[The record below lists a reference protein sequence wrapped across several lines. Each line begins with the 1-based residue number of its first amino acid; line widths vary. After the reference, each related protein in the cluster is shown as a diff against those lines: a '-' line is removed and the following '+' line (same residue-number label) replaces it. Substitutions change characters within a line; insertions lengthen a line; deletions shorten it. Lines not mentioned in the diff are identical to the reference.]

1 MEAQFLIG
9 EIVWAK
15 LKGYP
20 WWPGKIVE
28 QINSDYKVLFY
39 KENNYSILQKKNI
52 LKFEENKKRF
62 LYKKN
67 KNVLAAVKLAEL
79 DKTNSLQLNKECI
92 FHVSNSSVKSEN
104 KITKNFSINKNYK
117 KVKEKIPCSNVI
129 NIDKKKLNL
138 NEAIFYDNGVPNK
151 NKNSEISNKNEE
163 DTKKIE
169 EVEKKPEIEIKIEE
183 LEDSKSKFSKKKGT
197 NDKKRIIKKKD
208 DDIEHLMIEI
218 ERFFYKLFEFIDKK
232 KYEKLENEKIQFKRI
247 LLFLA
252 NYKRKNFCEFIK
264 KRNMSKYI
272 QFFMW
277 YFENK
282 DRQEKEL
289 YMLCGKVY
297 RNFYVQ
303 VNCEQFQN
311 QNINAD
317 KNGNEFINI

>member
-1 MEAQFLIG
+1 MDTQFLIG

-28 QINSDYKVLFY
+28 RINADYKVLFY
-39 KENNYSILQKKNI
+39 KDNNYSILQKKNI
-52 LKFEENKKRF
+52 LKFEENKRRF
-62 LYKKN
+62 LDKKN

-79 DKTNSLQLNKECI
+79 DKTNPLQLNKEFI
-92 FHVSNSSVKSEN
+92 FHVSASEAKSEK
-104 KITKNFSINKNYK
+104 KITKNLSINKNYK
-117 KVKEKIPCSNVI
+117 KIKEKIPSSNVI

-138 NEAIFYDNGVPNK
+138 NDNIFSAKGINDN
-151 NKNSEISNKNEE
+151 EISNKNEE
-163 DTKKIE
+163 DVKKIE
-169 EVEKKPEIEIKIEE
+169 EAEKKPKIEIKIEE
-183 LEDSKSKFSKKKGT
+183 LEDSKTKFSKKKDGS
-197 NDKKRIIKKKD
+197 DKKRIVKKKD

-232 KYEKLENEKIQFKRI
+232 KYENLKNEKIQFKRI

-277 YFENK
+277 YFENH
-282 DRQEKEL
+282 DIQEKEL
-289 YMLCGKVY
+289 YKLCGKVY

-311 QNINAD
+311 QNINTN
-317 KNGNEFINI
+317 KNENQSINI

>member
-1 MEAQFLIG
+1 MDTQFLIG

-28 QINSDYKVLFY
+28 RINADYKVLFY
-39 KENNYSILQKKNI
+39 KDNNYSILQKKNI
-52 LKFEENKKRF
+52 LKFEENKRRF
-62 LYKKN
+62 LDKKN

-79 DKTNSLQLNKECI
+79 DKTNPLQLNKEFI
-92 FHVSNSSVKSEN
+92 FHVSTSEAKSEK
-104 KITKNFSINKNYK
+104 KITKNLSINKNYK
-117 KVKEKIPCSNVI
+117 KIKEKIPSSNVI

-138 NEAIFYDNGVPNK
+138 NDNIFSAKGINDN
-151 NKNSEISNKNEE
+151 EISNKNEE
-163 DTKKIE
+163 DVKKIE
-169 EVEKKPEIEIKIEE
+169 EAEKKPKIEIKIEE
-183 LEDSKSKFSKKKGT
+183 LEDSKIKFSKKKDGS
-197 NDKKRIIKKKD
+197 DKKRIVKKKD

-232 KYEKLENEKIQFKRI
+232 KYENLKNEKIQFKRI

-277 YFENK
+277 YFENHNI
-282 DRQEKEL
+282 QEKEL
-289 YMLCGKVY
+289 YKLCGKVY

-311 QNINAD
+311 QNINTN
-317 KNGNEFINI
+317 KNENQSINI